1 MQETN
6 SMTSSGVAAE
16 MEEQYSEGESHKPV
30 SPCVTSQLGDGST
43 TKEQSHD
50 WKPMQKESPESP
62 SAIKRWE
69 IGPLLQ
75 SFKSKMASFTEIVMS
90 PVRLFKPSDSLS
102 SIALPE
108 QHEPLITQS
117 NVENSTRIEE
127 GETGDD
133 KCRNGLFPKRP
144 SSEKAQCNTA
154 PKRHRVAQR
163 LNFCTISTSNNHK
176 PVLDHIQMHNEVA
189 PNEENQIDCP
199 SGQSQAVLQDVT
211 HVASPFLRTR
221 SNLSTDK
228 PLNSAS
234 AMHMSSEANAQTGA
248 VVVLHQLSVERH
260 TLRNDTACGYSL
272 KSCSLEEGSNLM
284 KPESNS
290 STNKTCLNKP
300 SPGASSFSTSS
311 NFDLIDKD
319 TSTGGSSGSEESYS
333 RVSTRKSPRKKL
345 SWTAEPTSTEL
356 ATFVTGSKPL
366 GVEMKEI
373 QSEKVMDW
381 THHSTEISDPPKSS
395 TVREVRAK
403 RSRETPR
410 IKKDLQARR
419 KCDMQ
424 NAKGRPARNKKLKD
438 NGITLEIH
446 QEDETFIEVRKKRK
460 GVSTMYPLQD
470 SDVPICSGNTADVEM
485 RNSVETSEE
494 MGQDKMK
501 SRLRKNVKCRTLLTP
516 SNEVDATDATPS
528 QNCTKNV
535 SINKSVHGHDINIMN
550 GPSES
555 PGFQHPTQPQ
565 EPKARKTR
573 RHLKDS
579 GDALQ
584 KRHLRPPKHKF
595 EDYSVTSVVDPAGP
609 SKPSKITL
617 LHNQQSV
624 TVAEEQVTSLPG
636 LELREEMKEL
646 LSPDSTALVHLE
658 SKLSRPLKKVNRS
671 RRKAVSIA
679 KRKGAVGGED
689 EAESQEKASEA
700 DPVVSLS
707 GSGSNRLLRSYSC
720 PEIPSLVS
728 SDCHLPPSHTHDN
741 STTSPSRKSSPT
753 QLPIH
758 HHSPSKRTRR
768 HTVCSVEIEREIA
781 PLCLRKEV
789 YPASRGTPLSPSS
802 PYSPST
808 SLTALASCF
817 LSSPLAFLSKS
828 SSQGRSHAND
838 ASAGS
843 ISAASSF
850 VASSSSSSS
859 SSFSSPFTSTLT
871 SCHALTGLSSVVT
884 PSPETPSASVSS
896 LCSAFSQS
904 SLEGDHG
911 VLQMECEEAIDE
923 EERSNFDLKI
933 SAAISEEKALS
944 DSEIKTDI
952 KDGQRGKVSSI
963 RIRKK
968 IPKPQ
973 NNLTPMGLPKVIR
986 IKKKDF
992 SLEEIYTNKNFSKP
1006 PDGRLETIFEV
1017 PLNRRDG
1024 SQAVV
1029 GQKKVKRFVE
1039 FPELGVPRKPKKPLV
1054 GIIAGGGAQRKAGG
1068 NSGICRTRRGVGVS
1082 SKVEDG
1088 LTLQE
1093 LESLLCSKLEEL
1105 DTWMALQQVAG

>member
-1 MQETN
+1 M
-6 SMTSSGVAAE
+6 
-16 MEEQYSEGESHKPV
+16 
-30 SPCVTSQLGDGST
+30 SPCVSSQLGDGST

-50 WKPMQKESPESP
+50 WKPVQKESPESP

-117 NVENSTRIEE
+117 NVENSTRTEE

-133 KCRNGLFPKRP
+133 KCRNGFFPKRP
-144 SSEKAQCNTA
+144 SSEKAQCKTA
-154 PKRHRVAQR
+154 PKRQRVAQR

-199 SGQSQAVLQDVT
+199 SSQSQAVLQDVT
-211 HVASPFLRTR
+211 HVASPSLRTR
-221 SNLSTDK
+221 PNLSTEK
-228 PLNSAS
+228 PLNSVS
-234 AMHMSSEANAQTGA
+234 AIHMSSEANAQTDTDEF
-248 VVVLHQLSVERH
+248 VVLRQLSGGRQ
-260 TLRNDTACGYSL
+260 TRRNDTASGYCS

-284 KPESNS
+284 KPEPNS

-300 SPGASSFSTSS
+300 NPGGSSFSTSS
-311 NFDLIDKD
+311 SFDYRDKD

-333 RVSTRKSPRKKL
+333 RVSTRKSPRKRP
-345 SWTAEPTSTEL
+345 SWMAEPTSTEL
-356 ATFVTGSKPL
+356 ATSVTGSKPL
-366 GVEMKEI
+366 GVEMKES
-373 QSEKVMDW
+373 QSEKVMEW

-438 NGITLEIH
+438 NGITLEINM
-446 QEDETFIEVRKKRK
+446 EDETFIEVRKKRK
-460 GVSTMYPLQD
+460 GVSLMYPLQD
-470 SDVPICSGNTADVEM
+470 SDVPVCSGNTADVEM
-485 RNSVETSEE
+485 RNSVEASEE
-494 MGQDKMK
+494 MGQDKTMR
-501 SRLRKNVKCRTLLTP
+501 SRSRKNVKNQTLLTP
-516 SNEVDATDATPS
+516 SNEVDATPS
-528 QNCTKNV
+528 
-535 SINKSVHGHDINIMN
+535 SINKSVHGNDINIMN

-555 PGFQHPTQPQ
+555 PGFQHPTRPQ
-565 EPKARKTR
+565 EPEARKTR
-573 RHLKDS
+573 RHLKGSD
-579 GDALQ
+579 DALQ
-584 KRHLRPPKHKF
+584 KRNLRPPKHKF

-617 LHNQQSV
+617 LHHQQSV

-636 LELREEMKEL
+636 LELRDEMKEL

-658 SKLSRPLKKVNRS
+658 RKLSRPLKNVNRQ
-671 RRKAVSIA
+671 RRKDVSVRT
-679 KRKGAVGGED
+679 KRKGAIGGKD

-700 DPVVSLS
+700 VPVVSLS

-728 SDCHLPPSHTHDN
+728 SDCHLPRSHTHDN

-850 VASSSSSSS
+850 VTSSSSS

-896 LCSAFSQS
+896 LC
-904 SLEGDHG
+904 
-911 VLQMECEEAIDE
+911 
-923 EERSNFDLKI
+923 R
-933 SAAISEEKALS
+933 
-944 DSEIKTDI
+944 
-952 KDGQRGKVSSI
+952 
-963 RIRKK
+963 
-968 IPKPQ
+968 
-973 NNLTPMGLPKVIR
+973 
-986 IKKKDF
+986 
-992 SLEEIYTNKNFSKP
+992 
-1006 PDGRLETIFEV
+1006 
-1017 PLNRRDG
+1017 
-1024 SQAVV
+1024 
-1029 GQKKVKRFVE
+1029 
-1039 FPELGVPRKPKKPLV
+1039 
-1054 GIIAGGGAQRKAGG
+1054 
-1068 NSGICRTRRGVGVS
+1068 
-1082 SKVEDG
+1082 
-1088 LTLQE
+1088 
-1093 LESLLCSKLEEL
+1093 
-1105 DTWMALQQVAG
+1105 

>member
-1 MQETN
+1 
-6 SMTSSGVAAE
+6 
-16 MEEQYSEGESHKPV
+16 MEEQYSEDESHKPV
-30 SPCVTSQLGDGST
+30 SPCVISQLGDGCPA
-43 TKEQSHD
+43 KEQSHD
-50 WKPMQKESPESP
+50 RKPMERDSPESP
-62 SAIKRWE
+62 SPIKRWE

-75 SFKSKMASFTEIVMS
+75 SFRSKMASFTEIVMS

-102 SIALPE
+102 SIVHPE
-108 QHEPLITQS
+108 QHEPLITES
-117 NVENSTRIEE
+117 NVENSTRTEE
-127 GETGDD
+127 GKTNDD

-144 SSEKAQCNTA
+144 YSEKLQCHTA

-199 SGQSQAVLQDVT
+199 SSQSQQAVLQDVT
-211 HVASPFLRTR
+211 QVASPCKAWSPFFRTR
-221 SNLSTDK
+221 PNLSTDK
-228 PLNSAS
+228 PLNSVS
-234 AMHMSSEANAQTGA
+234 AMHVSSQANVQADA
-248 VVVLHQLSVERH
+248 VVVLRRLSGESQ
-260 TLRNDTACGYSL
+260 TPSTDTACGRSR
-272 KSCSLEEGSNLM
+272 KSCFLEEGSNLLN
-284 KPESNS
+284 PESNS

-300 SPGASSFSTSS
+300 DPGASFFSTSS

-319 TSTGGSSGSEESYS
+319 TSTGGSFGNKESYT
-333 RVSTRKSPRKKL
+333 RVATRKSPRKIHL
-345 SWTAEPTSTEL
+345 SWTAESTSSEL

-366 GVEMKEI
+366 DVGIKES
-373 QSEKVMDW
+373 QSGNFMEW
-381 THHSTEISDPPKSS
+381 THHSVKVSDPPMS
-395 TVREVRAK
+395 TTVGEVRAK
-403 RSRETPR
+403 RSRDTPR
-410 IKKDLQARR
+410 TKKDLQARR
-419 KCDMQ
+419 KCDMP
-424 NAKGRPARNKKLKD
+424 NAKEGRCVRNKKFKD
-438 NGITLEIH
+438 NGITLEIN
-446 QEDETFIEVRKKRK
+446 QEDETFIQDRKKKK
-460 GVSTMYPLQD
+460 GVFMTHSHLD
-470 SDVPICSGNTADVEM
+470 KDLPICSSNTADVQM
-485 RNSVETSEE
+485 RNSVENSEE
-494 MGQDKMK
+494 MGQDNTMR
-501 SRLRKNVKCRTLLTP
+501 SRLRKNVKCRMLLTP
-516 SNEVDATDATPS
+516 SNKGDAIDATSS
-528 QNCTKNV
+528 QNCTQNV
-535 SINKSVHGHDINIMN
+535 SINKSVHSNDINIMN
-550 GPSES
+550 GQSES

-565 EPKARKTR
+565 EPEQTTEARKTR
-573 RHLKDS
+573 RHLKGS

-584 KRHLRPPKHKF
+584 KRNLRPPKHKF
-595 EDYSVTSVVDPAGP
+595 EDYMVTSVVDPAGP
-609 SKPSKITL
+609 SKPSKITVVL
-617 LHNQQSV
+617 RQQSI
-624 TVAEEQVTSLPG
+624 TVSEEQATSLSG
-636 LELREEMKEL
+636 LASREEIKER
-646 LSPDSTALVHLE
+646 LSPDSTDPVHLE
-658 SKLSRPLKKVNRS
+658 RKPSRPMKNVNRP
-671 RRKAVSIA
+671 
-679 KRKGAVGGED
+679 KRKGGKE
-689 EAESQEKASEA
+689 EAEAV
-700 DPVVSLS
+700 PVVSLS

-728 SDCHLPPSHTHDN
+728 SDCHLPRSHTHDN

-758 HHSPSKRTRR
+758 YHSPSKRTRR

-789 YPASRGTPLSPSS
+789 YPASRGGPLCPSS
-802 PYSPST
+802 PYSPFT

-828 SSQGRSHAND
+828 SSQGRSHASD
-838 ASAGS
+838 VSTGS

-859 SSFSSPFTSTLT
+859 SFSSPFTTHT

-896 LCSAFSQS
+896 LCS

-911 VLQMECEEAIDE
+911 ELQMECGEAINE
-923 EERSNFDLKI
+923 EERSNFDLKL

-952 KDGQRGKVSSI
+952 KDGQGGKVSSI

-1029 GQKKVKRFVE
+1029 GQKKVKRFFE
-1039 FPELGVPRKPKKPLV
+1039 FPELGVTRKPKKPLV
-1054 GIIAGGGAQRKAGG
+1054 GVMAGGGAQRKAGG
-1068 NSGICRTRRGVGVS
+1068 NSGISRTRRGVGGS

-1105 DTWMALQQVAG
+1105 DTWMALQQIAG

>member
-1 MQETN
+1 M
-6 SMTSSGVAAE
+6 
-16 MEEQYSEGESHKPV
+16 

-199 SGQSQAVLQDVT
+199 SSQSQAVLQDVT

-234 AMHMSSEANAQTGA
+234 AMHMSSEANAQTDA

-260 TLRNDTACGYSL
+260 TLRNDTACGYSP

-300 SPGASSFSTSS
+300 NPGASSFSTCS

-345 SWTAEPTSTEL
+345 SWTAEATSTEL

-366 GVEMKEI
+366 GVEMKEL

-460 GVSTMYPLQD
+460 GVSMMYPLQD

-485 RNSVETSEE
+485 RNSVEPSEE
-494 MGQDKMK
+494 MGQDKI

-528 QNCTKNV
+528 QNCTQNV
-535 SINKSVHGHDINIMN
+535 SINKSVHGDDINIMN

-579 GDALQ
+579 GEALQ
-584 KRHLRPPKHKF
+584 KRNLRPPKHKF
-595 EDYSVTSVVDPAGP
+595 EVYSVTSVVDPAGP

-617 LHNQQSV
+617 LHHQQSV

-646 LSPDSTALVHLE
+646 LSPDSTAPVHLE
-658 SKLSRPLKKVNRS
+658 RKLSRPLKKVNRS

-679 KRKGAVGGED
+679 KRKGAIGGED

-728 SDCHLPPSHTHDN
+728 SDCHLPRSHTHDN

-850 VASSSSSSS
+850 VAASSSSS

-896 LCSAFSQS
+896 LC
-904 SLEGDHG
+904 
-911 VLQMECEEAIDE
+911 
-923 EERSNFDLKI
+923 R
-933 SAAISEEKALS
+933 
-944 DSEIKTDI
+944 
-952 KDGQRGKVSSI
+952 
-963 RIRKK
+963 
-968 IPKPQ
+968 
-973 NNLTPMGLPKVIR
+973 
-986 IKKKDF
+986 
-992 SLEEIYTNKNFSKP
+992 
-1006 PDGRLETIFEV
+1006 
-1017 PLNRRDG
+1017 
-1024 SQAVV
+1024 
-1029 GQKKVKRFVE
+1029 
-1039 FPELGVPRKPKKPLV
+1039 
-1054 GIIAGGGAQRKAGG
+1054 
-1068 NSGICRTRRGVGVS
+1068 
-1082 SKVEDG
+1082 
-1088 LTLQE
+1088 
-1093 LESLLCSKLEEL
+1093 
-1105 DTWMALQQVAG
+1105 

>member
-1 MQETN
+1 MRETN
-6 SMTSSGVAAE
+6 SMTSSGVKAE
-16 MEEQYSEGESHKPV
+16 MEEQYSEGESHKSV
-30 SPCVTSQLGDGST
+30 SPCLTSQLGDGST

-50 WKPMQKESPESP
+50 WKPVQKESPESP

-108 QHEPLITQS
+108 QHEPLIMQS
-117 NVENSTRIEE
+117 NVENSTRTEE
-127 GETGDD
+127 GVTGDD

-163 LNFCTISTSNNHK
+163 LNFCTVSTSNNHK

-199 SGQSQAVLQDVT
+199 SSQSQTVLQDVT

-221 SNLSTDK
+221 ANLSTDK

-234 AMHMSSEANAQTGA
+234 AMHMSSEANAQTNA
-248 VVVLHQLSVERH
+248 VVVLRQLSGERQ
-260 TLRNDTACGYSL
+260 TRRNDTACGYCP

-284 KPESNS
+284 KPEPNS
-290 STNKTCLNKP
+290 STNNTCLNKP
-300 SPGASSFSTSS
+300 NPGASSFSTSS

-333 RVSTRKSPRKKL
+333 RVSTRKSPRKKP

-356 ATFVTGSKPL
+356 AAFVTGSKPL
-366 GVEMKEI
+366 GVEMKES
-373 QSEKVMDW
+373 QSKKVMEW

-395 TVREVRAK
+395 TVGEVRAK

-438 NGITLEIH
+438 NGITREIN
-446 QEDETFIEVRKKRK
+446 QEDETFIQVRKTRK
-460 GVSTMYPLQD
+460 GVSMMHPLQD
-470 SDVPICSGNTADVEM
+470 SDVPVCSSNTADVEM

-494 MGQDKMK
+494 KGQDKTMR

-528 QNCTKNV
+528 QNCTQNV
-535 SINKSVHGHDINIMN
+535 SINKSVHGNDINIMN

-555 PGFQHPTQPQ
+555 RGFQQPQ
-565 EPKARKTR
+565 EPEARKTR
-573 RHLKDS
+573 RHLKGS

-584 KRHLRPPKHKF
+584 KRNLRPPKHKF

-617 LHNQQSV
+617 LHHQQSV

-646 LSPDSTALVHLE
+646 LSPDSTAPVHLE
-658 SKLSRPLKKVNRS
+658 RKLSRPLKNVNRP
-671 RRKAVSIA
+671 RRKDVSIA
-679 KRKGAVGGED
+679 KRKGTIGGED

-700 DPVVSLS
+700 VPVVSLS

-728 SDCHLPPSHTHDN
+728 SDCHLPRSHTHDN

-789 YPASRGTPLSPSS
+789 YPASRGSPLSPSS

-859 SSFSSPFTSTLT
+859 SSSFSSPFTSTLT
-871 SCHALTGLSSVVT
+871 SCHALSGLSSVVT

-923 EERSNFDLKI
+923 EERSNFDLKL

-952 KDGQRGKVSSI
+952 KEGQRGKVSSI

-1024 SQAVV
+1024 SQSVV

-1054 GIIAGGGAQRKAGG
+1054 GVVAGGGAQRKAGG